1 MVLEVENLKWVGKA
15 AFLLEALGGNQFP
28 RLFRGI
34 ALQAMQEKKALIS
47 RLTETLGQQFSA
59 FGGSRP
65 LNIVSMQTAASPQKR
80 LYPGPLRGPWAEK
93 PLFGDQDSSAA
104 YPRACLAHPTHLT
117 LLSVWL
123 CHFWAP
129 SPRAWRPDFP
139 GAAREAP

>member
-1 MVLEVENLKWVGKA
+1 M
-15 AFLLEALGGNQFP
+15 P
-28 RLFRGI
+28 
-34 ALQAMQEKKALIS
+34 MT
-47 RLTETLGQQFSA
+47 LTETLGQQFSA

-80 LYPGPLRGPWAEK
+80 LYPGPLRGPRAEK

-123 CHFWAP
+123 CHFWVWTFPFLPNVGTKVMCFSADF
-129 SPRAWRPDFP
+129 SAEKGPRE
-139 GAAREAP
+139 GCVLGLISGLS